1 MLFVFVEGGEGGHR
15 DGGRFEA
22 DEEHEEVAGRD
33 HEVHA
38 EQGGQGDHV
47 EFTAA
52 NDGALA
58 GEPVVGLHEDE
69 QGADAEDGFHD
80 AAHGRVVVH
89 APEGGDVRG
98 GADVEQDVYAHEEA
112 GYRLYVFQA
121 FRGAEYV
128 VDEE

>member
-1 MLFVFVEGGEGGHR
+1 MYLAPASADCCLYLSKAARGHR

-38 EQGGQGDHV
+38 EQG
-47 EFTAA
+47 
-52 NDGALA
+52 
-58 GEPVVGLHEDE
+58 
-69 QGADAEDGFHD
+69 ADDEDGFHD

-98 GADVEQDVYAHEEA
+98 GTDVEQDVYAHEEA